1 MPDVALPATPRR
13 LPAIGPLL
21 AAQIRYQV
29 RLLLANGRTVAIG
42 IAIPVIFLVAT
53 GHHPSASDV
62 ARDAVFGLTL
72 TAWNA
77 NGVRLVAARQAG
89 VLKRWRATPLPRWC
103 YLAGRITAT
112 VLVAVLAGAVTVAV
126 AALLYHLHLTVSATL
141 GVLAVFVLGAA
152 AWAAAATALTAAI
165 PTVEAATPIL
175 TLIYFPLIIIS
186 GVLGSISEPHWL
198 STLASYLPAQP
209 LIADA
214 THALHHLH
222 GTPLLPTRDIVVLAT
237 WAGAGI
243 AIAVASFRWEPQR
256 GTQRRA
262 TRTTARPQPNEMGRC
277 ALDPATP
284 PKAAPRNEQPSR

>member
-1 MPDVALPATPRR
+1 M
-13 LPAIGPLL
+13 
-21 AAQIRYQV
+21 
-29 RLLLANGRTVAIG
+29 
-42 IAIPVIFLVAT
+42 
-53 GHHPSASDV
+53 
-62 ARDAVFGLTL
+62 FGLTL

-103 YLAGRITAT
+103 YLTGRITAT

-126 AALLYHLHLTVSATL
+126 AALLYHLHLTLSSTIA
-141 GVLAVFVLGAA
+141 VLAVFVLGAA

-209 LIADA
+209 LIAGA
-214 THALHHLH
+214 THALQHPH
-222 GTPLLPTRDIVVLAT
+222 GTALLPTRDIVVLAA
-237 WAGAGI
+237 WAVAGI
-243 AIAVASFRWEPQR
+243 AIAVPSFRWEPQR
-256 GTQRRA
+256 ATQRRA
-262 TRTTARPQPNEMGRC
+262 SPDHRTTPAQQNRRIHGWLTGCRVAAMRRQRAFSPSWPTPSHPSIGGTGADSRADR
-277 ALDPATP
+277 ALVLYLFWLIRSFT
-284 PKAAPRNEQPSR
+284 SRRASYKR

>member
-1 MPDVALPATPRR
+1 M
-13 LPAIGPLL
+13 
-21 AAQIRYQV
+21 
-29 RLLLANGRTVAIG
+29 RLLLANGRTVAVG

-62 ARDAVFGLTL
+62 ARDAAFGLTL

-112 VLVAVLAGAVTVAV
+112 ALVAVLAGAVTVAV
-126 AALLYHLHLTVSATL
+126 AALLYHLHLTVSSTL

-186 GVLGSISEPHWL
+186 GVLDSISEPHWL

-214 THALHHLH
+214 THALHHAH
-222 GTPLLPTRDIVVLAT
+222 GAPPLPTRDIVVLAA

-243 AIAVASFRWEPQR
+243 AIAVASFRWEPHR
-256 GTQRRA
+256 ATQRRA
-262 TRTTARPQPNEMGRC
+262 ARTTARPQPNETGRC
-277 ALDPATP
+277 ALDAATP
-284 PKAAPRNEQPSR
+284 PTPTSRNGQLSR

>member
-1 MPDVALPATPRR
+1 MPDVAPPATPRR

-29 RLLLANGRTVAIG
+29 RLLLANGRTVAVG

-62 ARDAVFGLTL
+62 ATDAAFGLTL

-103 YLAGRITAT
+103 YLTGRITAT
-112 VLVAVLAGAVTVAV
+112 ALVAVLAGAVTVTV
-126 AALLYHLHLTVSATL
+126 AALLYHLHLTVSSTL
-141 GVLAVFVLGAA
+141 GVLAVFALGAA

-186 GVLGSISEPHWL
+186 GVLGYISEPHWL

-209 LIADA
+209 LIAGA
-214 THALHHLH
+214 THALHHPH
-222 GTPLLPTRDIVVLAT
+222 GTPPLPTRDIVVLAA
-237 WAGAGI
+237 WAVAGI
-243 AIAVASFRWEPQR
+243 AIAVATFRWEPQR
-256 GTQRRA
+256 PTKRRA
-262 TRTTARPQPNEMGRC
+262 ARTTARPQPNETGRC
-277 ALDPATP
+277 ALDAATP
-284 PKAAPRNEQPSR
+284 PTATSRNSQLSR

>member
-1 MPDVALPATPRR
+1 MPDTTPTAVPRC

-29 RLLLANGRTVAIG
+29 RLLLANGRTVAVG

-53 GHHPSASDV
+53 GHNPSASDV
-62 ARDAVFGLTL
+62 ARDATFGLTL

-126 AALLYHLHLTVSATL
+126 AALLYNLQLTVSSAL
-141 GVLAVFVLGAA
+141 GVLVVFALGAA

-175 TLIYFPLIIIS
+175 TLIYFPLIILS
-186 GVLGSISEPHWL
+186 GVLGTISEPHWL

-209 LIADA
+209 LITGA
-214 THALHHLH
+214 THALHHAH
-222 GTPLLPTRDIVVLAT
+222 GTSLLPTRDIVVLAI
-237 WAGAGI
+237 WAGA
-243 AIAVASFRWEPQR
+243 AIAVAVATFRWEPR
-256 GTQRRA
+256 RATQRRA
-262 TRTTARPQPNEMGRC
+262 ARTTSRSQTQG
-277 ALDPATP
+277 LPAGTP
-284 PKAAPRNEQPSR
+284 DTTTSPIAASTNNH